1 MKRYAFL
8 FLLVFSLSILPFAE
22 EEDFMKIEAS
32 LGPGSLSGG
41 GEGKVVLRIKVD
53 EGMKVNSNPSFSI
66 EFAPCEALIFG
77 KEVYTP
83 ADLGIEVSEEMGEEY
98 LKLDGPFEISFAV
111 KPDANK
117 GQYLLE
123 GKISYF
129 ICSKEEGWC
138 LKSNS
143 QFSVSFKIE

>member
-1 MKRYAFL
+1 LRKYGFL

-22 EEDFMKIEAS
+22 KEDFLKIEVS
-32 LGPGSLSGG
+32 LRPESLSGG

-53 EGMKVNSNPSFSI
+53 EGMKVNPNPSFSI
-66 EFAPCEALIFG
+66 EFAPCESLIFG

-83 ADLGIEVSEEMGEEY
+83 ADLGIEISEEMGEEY
-98 LKLDGPFEISFAV
+98 LKLDEPFEISFAV

-138 LKSNS
+138 LKSSS
-143 QFSVSFKIE
+143 QFSAPFKLE